1 MVMLDEYPEVLDVH
15 IIATILRVSK
25 GMIYNLLHTNQL
37 RGFLIGRKYRILK
50 SDLICYLNNTIRS
63 EKKNDTAV

>member
-1 MVMLDEYPEVLDVH
+1 MLDEYPEVLDVH

-50 SDLICYLNNTIRS
+50 SDLISYLNNTIRS

>member
-1 MVMLDEYPEVLDVH
+1 MLDEYPEVLDVH
-15 IIATILRVSK
+15 IIATILKVSK

-50 SDLICYLNNTIRS
+50 SDFICYLNKLVQN
-63 EKKNDTAV
+63 EQENDINV